1 MNTLLQLHRILE
13 LHKLIQSERTGHY
26 PDLAARLHVSIRTI
40 SNYFDELREMGAKI
54 GFDELHATYY
64 YKNSFD
70 MIYHFE
76 IKVSDSDG
84 NIQQE
89 NAVCVPGEELCV
101 WL

>member
-1 MNTLLQLHRILE
+1 MNTLFQLHRILE

-70 MIYHFE
+70 MIYHLKSKYRTLTVTYNRKMQF
-76 IKVSDSDG
+76 VSQVSR
-84 NIQQE
+84 
-89 NAVCVPGEELCV
+89 
-101 WL
+101 